1 MSEPAAE
8 ISSLGYEDAIRELET
23 IISGL
28 ESSQPS
34 LEEALALY
42 ERGQALAQHC
52 AALLD
57 RAELR
62 VRQLSQAEQEQ
73 GDLPG

>member
-1 MSEPAAE
+1 MSNSAAD

-23 IISGL
+23 IIAGL

-34 LEEALALY
+34 LEEALSLY

-62 VRQLSQAEQEQ
+62 VRQISEQEQ
-73 GDLPG
+73 GDQAG

>member
-1 MSEPAAE
+1 MSDSAAD

-23 IISGL
+23 IIEGL

-34 LEEALALY
+34 LEEALSLY
-42 ERGQALAQHC
+42 ERGQALALHC

-62 VRQLSQAEQEQ
+62 VHQLGEREPEQ
-73 GDLPG
+73 GDQAG